1 MKLRQAKLL
10 RPADDDGVRPGNV
23 EAALHDIGRE
33 EHVRFTFDEAH
44 HSIVDIL
51 GRQPAMETYDA
62 KVWGWRLHPCQQ
74 RLKILDTGTNQKA
87 LPVASLLTLQSRG
100 DRSVR

>member
-1 MKLRQAKLL
+1 MKLRQTKLL
-10 RPADDDGVRPGNV
+10 RPADDDGVRPGAV
-23 EAALHDIGRE
+23 EATLHDIGRK

-62 KVWGWRLHPCQQ
+62 KVRGCRLHPCQQ
-74 RLKILDTGTNQKA
+74 GLQILDTGANQKT
-87 LPVASLLTLQSRG
+87 LPVTSLLTQQSRG